1 VQHIWSVH
9 KYQLY
14 FYTPSMDNPK
24 KEDNKTTLFVITSK
38 RMKYLGVNKYYRTLS
53 KEIED
58 LNKSDNS
65 VHVMEELRLLRWK

>member
-1 VQHIWSVH
+1 
-9 KYQLY
+9 
-14 FYTPSMDNPK
+14 MDNPK